1 MASTAL
7 VTRPFPDRDRLLPR
21 YSPADA
27 EDGSMTRLAHA
38 PLLCELHAHTTWSD
52 GSQTIG
58 QLVDSYGQA
67 GFDVLCITDHVVRR
81 DEAESTASGLP
92 QHVHARNHATYVMAI
107 EIEAARARVQYDM
120 LVLPGLELTYDD
132 ADPLRAAHAVAV
144 GLESFVAVDDG
155 IECALR
161 EARRQGAA
169 LIAAHPYAVDV
180 AEHAP
185 RATGRFAAEL
195 ASTRA
200 TRRPLGADQPQR
212 RVRLGGRGGTAG
224 RRHGRRPPRRARP
237 HLEDDDL
244 LPQGARC
251 RALAPALPGA
261 DIPDR
266 RRACRARASHRLG
279 VRLARRVL
287 SAGLQNELAGGRLGD
302 FDDRSVPDD
311 HRTVTGWSRLR
322 LAVVAMPR

>member
-1 MASTAL
+1 
-7 VTRPFPDRDRLLPR
+7 
-21 YSPADA
+21 
-27 EDGSMTRLAHA
+27 MTRLAHA

-81 DEAESTASGLP
+81 DDPQSTASGLP

-161 EARRQGAA
+161 DARRQGAA

-185 RATGRFAAEL
+185 RATGRFAAEW
-195 ASTRA
+195 
-200 TRRPLGADQPQR
+200 
-212 RVRLGGRGGTAG
+212 
-224 RRHGRRPPRRARP
+224 
-237 HLEDDDL
+237 
-244 LPQGARC
+244 
-251 RALAPALPGA
+251 RALAPLVDRWELINRRDVFGWVAGAGLPAVATGDAHHVEHVLTWKTMIFCRKERAAVLAHLRSPAPTYLIDAALAVP
-261 DIPDR
+261 
-266 RRACRARASHRLG
+266 ARAAVSEF
-279 VRLARRVL
+279 A
-287 SAGLQNELAGGRLGD
+287 
-302 FDDRSVPDD
+302 
-311 HRTVTGWSRLR
+311 SR
-322 LAVVAMPR
+322 AVF